1 MIKTILTIG
10 TLIIGI
16 LSTIVSCKINYKTI
30 GEKITIFISSC
41 CIGFLI
47 VGGVILITIVLT
59 TKFTTNEQLKEVNTQ
74 QLVSMKFDKNIEGNF
89 YLGTGSINNEEY
101 VIFYTKENDELVRQK
116 YKSDNVKIFTDTDKP
131 KVQIATKDK
140 ITKVYTIFGEL
151 NENHEDV
158 YEIEFHIPEK
168 SIIENINLN

>member
-1 MIKTILTIG
+1 MIKNILIIG
-10 TLIIGI
+10 ALIIGI
-16 LSTIVSCKINYKTI
+16 LSTIIDCKINYRTI
-30 GEKITIFISSC
+30 GEKIIIFISGC
-41 CIGFLI
+41 LIGFMIIGLFI
-47 VGGVILITIVLT
+47 VITIIT
-59 TKFTTNEQLKEVNTQ
+59 TTNFTTNEQLKEVNTQ

-131 KVQIATKDK
+131 KVQITTKDK
-140 ITKVYTIFGEL
+140 ITKAYTIFGEL

>member
-1 MIKTILTIG
+1 MIKNI
-10 TLIIGI
+10 LIIGALI
-16 LSTIVSCKINYKTI
+16 IGVLSTIIGCKINYRTI
-30 GEKITIFISSC
+30 GEKITIFISGC
-41 CIGFLI
+41 LIGFMIIGVFI
-47 VGGVILITIVLT
+47 VITIIT
-59 TKFTTNEQLKEVNTQ
+59 TTNFTTNEQLKEVNTE

-131 KVQIATKDK
+131 KVQITTRDK
-140 ITKVYTIFGEL
+140 ITKVYSIFGEL
-151 NENHEDV
+151 SENHEDV

>member
-1 MIKTILTIG
+1 MIKIILIIG
-10 TLIIGI
+10 TLIIGV
-16 LSTIVSCKINYKTI
+16 LSTIVGCKMDYKTI
-30 GEKITIFISSC
+30 GEKIFIFISSC
-41 CIGFLI
+41 CIGFVA
-47 VGGVILITIVLT
+47 VGGIILITIVLT
-59 TKFTTNEQLKEVNTQ
+59 RNFAIDEELKEVNVK

-101 VIFYTKENDELVRQK
+101 VIFYTKENNELVRQK

-131 KVQIATKDK
+131 KVQITTKDK
-140 ITKVYTIFGEL
+140 ITKLYTIFGEL

>member
-1 MIKTILTIG
+1 MIKIILIIG

-16 LSTIVSCKINYKTI
+16 LSTIVGCKMDYKTI
-30 GEKITIFISSC
+30 GEKIFIFISSC
-41 CIGFLI
+41 CIGFVV
-47 VGGVILITIVLT
+47 VGGIILITIVLT
-59 TKFTTNEQLKEVNTQ
+59 RNFAIDEELKEVNVK

-101 VIFYTKENDELVRQK
+101 VIFYTKENNELVRQK

-131 KVQIATKDK
+131 KVQIKTKDK
-140 ITKVYTIFGEL
+140 ITKLYTIFGEL